1 MPNDDRGSGMIGT
14 LEKGFQIIEIIEDEK
29 SATLTEVA
37 DRMGIARSTA
47 HDHLTT
53 LVDLEYLVKKEG
65 AYQLG
70 LKFTRLGTN
79 ATETVPLS
87 GTITPYLERLADET
101 GETVWFLVEERGKAV
116 YLGHAE
122 GEQGI
127 KTEHFIGGRS
137 YLHCH
142 AGGKAILAQLS
153 EDRVKTIVDRHGLPE
168 ITEST
173 ITSRDALF
181 DELEQIREQG
191 YAQNYSEQIEATR
204 SVSAAIVVD
213 DEVLGAISVGG
224 PAHRLRGDRFEDE
237 LPNQVMST
245 VNEIRL
251 NHLYS

>member
-1 MPNDDRGSGMIGT
+1 MANEREGSGTIGT
-14 LEKGFQIIEIIEDEK
+14 LAKGLQIIEVIEEEQ

-37 DRMGIARSTA
+37 DRMGIARSTV

-53 LVDLEYLVKKEG
+53 LVELEYLIKNDGV
-65 AYQLG
+65 YRLG
-70 LKFTRLGTN
+70 LKFARLGTN
-79 ATETVPLS
+79 ATATVPLS
-87 GTITPYLERLADET
+87 DTITPYLERLAAET
-101 GETVWFLVEERGKAV
+101 GETVWFLVEERGKAI

-137 YLHCH
+137 PLHCH
-142 AGGKAILAQLS
+142 AGGKAILARLS
-153 EDRVKTIVDRHGLPE
+153 EDRVTDIIETHGLPE
-168 ITEST
+168 ITEHT
-173 ITSRDALF
+173 ITSRDALLE
-181 DELEQIREQG
+181 ELERIREQG

-224 PAHRLRGDRFEDE
+224 PAHRLRGERFEDE